1 MLYYTIIMLKE
12 SKHIIGIDEAG
23 RGPLAGPVVAAAVL
37 DSSKRI
43 KGIKDSK
50 LLSEKERERLYIEI
64 INNYKWGIGIV
75 SAKRIDKVNILEATK
90 EAMTKAVRNLEK
102 KYKLKIDHLIIDG
115 NMKIN
120 IDISQKSIIG
130 ADRKI
135 YCVSTASIIAKITR
149 DHLMIKYDE
158 LYPEY
163 NFKRHKG
170 YGTKEHF
177 KLIKKYGSCE
187 IHRKSFKPFDKDK

>member
-1 MLYYTIIMLKE
+1 MLKE

-37 DSSKRI
+37 DSPKKIR
-43 KGIKDSK
+43 GIKDSK

-75 SAKRIDKVNILEATK
+75 PPKRIDKVNILEATK
-90 EAMTKAVRNLEK
+90 EAMVKAVHNLEK
-102 KYKLKIDHLIIDG
+102 KYKLKIDHIIIDG
-115 NMKIN
+115 NMKID
-120 IDISQKSIIG
+120 IDISQKSVIG

-135 YCVSTASIIAKITR
+135 YCVSTASIVAKVTR
-149 DHLMIKYDE
+149 DHLMIKYDK

-163 NFKRHKG
+163 NFKKHKG
-170 YGTKEHF
+170 YGTREHL

>member
-1 MLYYTIIMLKE
+1 MLKE

-37 DSSKRI
+37 DSPKKIR
-43 KGIKDSK
+43 GIKDSK

-75 SAKRIDKVNILEATK
+75 SPKRIDKVNILEATK
-90 EAMTKAVRNLEK
+90 EAMVKAVHNLEK
-102 KYKLKIDHLIIDG
+102 TYKLKIDHLIIDG
-115 NMKIN
+115 NMKID
-120 IDISQKSIIG
+120 IDISQKSVIG

-135 YCVSTASIIAKITR
+135 YCVSTASIVAKVTR
-149 DHLMIKYDE
+149 DHRMIKYDK

-163 NFKRHKG
+163 NFKKHKG
-170 YGTKEHF
+170 YGTREHL

>member
-1 MLYYTIIMLKE
+1 MLKE

-23 RGPLAGPVVAAAVL
+23 RGPLAGPVVAAAVS
-37 DSSKRI
+37 DSPKKIR
-43 KGIKDSK
+43 GIKDSK
-50 LLSEKERERLYIEI
+50 LLSEKERERLYVEI

-75 SAKRIDKVNILEATK
+75 SPKRIDKVNILEATK
-90 EAMTKAVRNLEK
+90 EAMVKAVHNLEK

-120 IDISQKSIIG
+120 IDISQKSVIG

-135 YCVSTASIIAKITR
+135 YCVSTASIVAKITR
-149 DHLMIKYDE
+149 DHLMIKYDK

-163 NFKRHKG
+163 NFKKHKG
-170 YGTKEHF
+170 YGTREHL

>member
-1 MLYYTIIMLKE
+1 MLKE

-37 DSSKRI
+37 DSPKKIR
-43 KGIKDSK
+43 GIKDSK

-75 SAKRIDKVNILEATK
+75 SPKRIDKVNILEATK
-90 EAMTKAVRNLEK
+90 EAMVKAVHNLEK

-115 NMKIN
+115 NMKID
-120 IDISQKSIIG
+120 IDISQKSVIG

-135 YCVSTASIIAKITR
+135 YCVSTASIVAKVTR
-149 DHLMIKYDE
+149 DHLMIKYDK

-163 NFKRHKG
+163 NFKKHKG
-170 YGTKEHF
+170 YGTREHL

>member
-1 MLYYTIIMLKE
+1 MLKE

-37 DSSKRI
+37 DSPKKIR
-43 KGIKDSK
+43 GIKDSK

-75 SAKRIDKVNILEATK
+75 SPKRIDKVNILEATK
-90 EAMTKAVRNLEK
+90 EAMVKAVHNLEK
-102 KYKLKIDHLIIDG
+102 RYKLKIDHLIIDG

-120 IDISQKSIIG
+120 IDISQKSVIG

-135 YCVSTASIIAKITR
+135 YCVSTASIVAKVTR
-149 DHLMIKYDE
+149 DHLMIKYDK

-163 NFKRHKG
+163 NFKKHKG
-170 YGTKEHF
+170 YGTREHL

>member
-1 MLYYTIIMLKE
+1 MLKE
-12 SKHIIGIDEAG
+12 SKYIIGIDEAG

-37 DSSKRI
+37 DSSKKI

-50 LLSEKERERLYIEI
+50 LLSEKERERLYIKI
-64 INNYKWGIGIV
+64 INSYKWGIGIV
-75 SAKRIDKVNILEATK
+75 SPKRIDKVNILEATK
-90 EAMTKAVRNLEK
+90 EAMIKAVRNLEK
-102 KYKLKIDHLIIDG
+102 KYKLKANHLILDG

-120 IDISQKSIIG
+120 IDISQKSVIG

-135 YCVSTASIIAKITR
+135 YCVSAASIIAKVTR
-149 DHLMIKYDE
+149 DHLMIKYDK

-163 NFKRHKG
+163 NFKKHKG
-170 YGTKEHF
+170 YGTREHF
-177 KLIKKYGSCE
+177 KLIGKYGGCE

>member
-1 MLYYTIIMLKE
+1 MLKE

-37 DSSKRI
+37 DSPKKIR
-43 KGIKDSK
+43 GIKDSK

-75 SAKRIDKVNILEATK
+75 SPKRIDKVNILEATK
-90 EAMTKAVRNLEK
+90 EAMVKAVHNLEK

-120 IDISQKSIIG
+120 IDISQKSVIG

-135 YCVSTASIIAKITR
+135 YCVSTASIVAKITR
-149 DHLMIKYDE
+149 DHLMIKYDK

-163 NFKRHKG
+163 NFKKHKG
-170 YGTKEHF
+170 YGTREHL

>member
-1 MLYYTIIMLKE
+1 MLKE

-23 RGPLAGPVVAAAVL
+23 RGPLAGPVVAAAVS
-37 DSSKRI
+37 DSPKKIR
-43 KGIKDSK
+43 GIKDSK
-50 LLSEKERERLYIEI
+50 LLSEKERERLYVEI

-75 SAKRIDKVNILEATK
+75 SPKRIDKVNILEATK
-90 EAMTKAVRNLEK
+90 EAMVKAVHNLEK

-115 NMKIN
+115 NMKID
-120 IDISQKSIIG
+120 IDISQKSVIG

-135 YCVSTASIIAKITR
+135 YCVSTASIVAKITR
-149 DHLMIKYDE
+149 DHLMIKYDK

-163 NFKRHKG
+163 NFKKHKG
-170 YGTKEHF
+170 YGTREHL

>member
-1 MLYYTIIMLKE
+1 MLKE

-37 DSSKRI
+37 DSPKKIR
-43 KGIKDSK
+43 GIKDSK

-75 SAKRIDKVNILEATK
+75 SPKRIDKVNILEATK
-90 EAMTKAVRNLEK
+90 EAMVKAVHNLEK

-120 IDISQKSIIG
+120 IDISQKSVIG

-135 YCVSTASIIAKITR
+135 YCVSTASIVAKVTR
-149 DHLMIKYDE
+149 DHLMIKYDK

-163 NFKRHKG
+163 NFKKHKG
-170 YGTKEHF
+170 YGTREHL

>member
-1 MLYYTIIMLKE
+1 MLKE

-23 RGPLAGPVVAAAVL
+23 RGPLAGPVVAAAVS
-37 DSSKRI
+37 DSPKKIR
-43 KGIKDSK
+43 GIKDSK
-50 LLSEKERERLYIEI
+50 LLSEKERERLYVEI

-75 SAKRIDKVNILEATK
+75 SPKRIDKVNILEATK
-90 EAMTKAVRNLEK
+90 EAMVKAVHNLEK

-115 NMKIN
+115 NMKID
-120 IDISQKSIIG
+120 IDISQKSVIG

-135 YCVSTASIIAKITR
+135 YCVSTASIVAKVTR
-149 DHLMIKYDE
+149 DHLMIKYDK

-163 NFKRHKG
+163 NFKKHKG
-170 YGTKEHF
+170 YGTREHL

>member
-1 MLYYTIIMLKE
+1 MLKE

-37 DSSKRI
+37 DSPKKIR
-43 KGIKDSK
+43 GIKDSK
-50 LLSEKERERLYIEI
+50 LLSEKERERLYVEI

-75 SAKRIDKVNILEATK
+75 SPKRIDKVNILEATK
-90 EAMTKAVRNLEK
+90 EAMVKAVHNLEK

-115 NMKIN
+115 NMKID
-120 IDISQKSIIG
+120 IDISQKSVIG

-135 YCVSTASIIAKITR
+135 YCVSTASIVAKITR
-149 DHLMIKYDE
+149 DHLMIKYDK

-163 NFKRHKG
+163 NFKKHKG
-170 YGTKEHF
+170 YGTREHL

>member
-1 MLYYTIIMLKE
+1 MLKE

-37 DSSKRI
+37 DSPKKIR
-43 KGIKDSK
+43 GIKDSK

-75 SAKRIDKVNILEATK
+75 PPKRIDKVNILEATK
-90 EAMTKAVRNLEK
+90 EAMVKAVHNLEK

-120 IDISQKSIIG
+120 IDISQKSVIG

-135 YCVSTASIIAKITR
+135 YCVSTASIVAKITR
-149 DHLMIKYDE
+149 DHLMIKYDK

-163 NFKRHKG
+163 NFKKHKG
-170 YGTKEHF
+170 YGTREHL

>member
-1 MLYYTIIMLKE
+1 MLKE

-37 DSSKRI
+37 DSPKKIR
-43 KGIKDSK
+43 GIKDSK
-50 LLSEKERERLYIEI
+50 LLSEKERERLYVEI

-75 SAKRIDKVNILEATK
+75 SPKRIDKVNILEATK
-90 EAMTKAVRNLEK
+90 EAMVKAVHNLEK
-102 KYKLKIDHLIIDG
+102 KYKLKIDHIIIDG
-115 NMKIN
+115 NMKID
-120 IDISQKSIIG
+120 IDISQKSVIG

-135 YCVSTASIIAKITR
+135 YCVSTASIVAKVTR
-149 DHLMIKYDE
+149 DHLMIKYDK

-163 NFKRHKG
+163 NFKKHKG
-170 YGTKEHF
+170 YGTREHL

>member
-1 MLYYTIIMLKE
+1 MLKE

-37 DSSKRI
+37 DSPKKIR
-43 KGIKDSK
+43 GIKDSK

-75 SAKRIDKVNILEATK
+75 SPKRIDKVNILEATK
-90 EAMTKAVRNLEK
+90 EAMVKAVHNLEK

-149 DHLMIKYDE
+149 DHLMIKYDK

-163 NFKRHKG
+163 NFKKHKG
-170 YGTKEHF
+170 YGTREHL

>member
-1 MLYYTIIMLKE
+1 MLKE

-37 DSSKRI
+37 DSPKKIR
-43 KGIKDSK
+43 GIKDSK

-64 INNYKWGIGIV
+64 INNYKWGIGMV
-75 SAKRIDKVNILEATK
+75 SPKRIDKVNILEATK
-90 EAMTKAVRNLEK
+90 EAMVKAVHNLEK
-102 KYKLKIDHLIIDG
+102 RYKLKIDHLIIDG

-120 IDISQKSIIG
+120 IDISQKSVIG

-135 YCVSTASIIAKITR
+135 YCVSTASIVAKITR
-149 DHLMIKYDE
+149 DHLMIKYDK

-163 NFKRHKG
+163 NFKKHKG
-170 YGTKEHF
+170 YGTREHL

>member
-1 MLYYTIIMLKE
+1 MLKE

-37 DSSKRI
+37 DSPKKIR
-43 KGIKDSK
+43 GIKDSK

-75 SAKRIDKVNILEATK
+75 SPKRIDKVNILEATK
-90 EAMTKAVRNLEK
+90 EAMVKAVHNLEK

-115 NMKIN
+115 NMKID
-120 IDISQKSIIG
+120 IDISQKSVIG

-135 YCVSTASIIAKITR
+135 YCVSTASIVAKITR
-149 DHLMIKYDE
+149 DHLMIKYDK

-163 NFKRHKG
+163 NFKKHKG
-170 YGTKEHF
+170 YGTREHL

>member
-1 MLYYTIIMLKE
+1 MLKE

-75 SAKRIDKVNILEATK
+75 SPKRIDKVNILEATK
-90 EAMTKAVRNLEK
+90 EAMVKAVHNLEK

-120 IDISQKSIIG
+120 IDISQKSVIG

-135 YCVSTASIIAKITR
+135 YCVSTASIVAKITR
-149 DHLMIKYDE
+149 DHLMIKYDK

-163 NFKRHKG
+163 NFKKHKG

>member
-1 MLYYTIIMLKE
+1 MLKE

-37 DSSKRI
+37 DSPKKIR
-43 KGIKDSK
+43 GIKDSK
-50 LLSEKERERLYIEI
+50 LLSEKERERLYVEI

-75 SAKRIDKVNILEATK
+75 SPKRIDKVNILEATK
-90 EAMTKAVRNLEK
+90 EAMVKAVHNLEK

-120 IDISQKSIIG
+120 IDISQKSVIG

-135 YCVSTASIIAKITR
+135 YCVSTASIVAKITR
-149 DHLMIKYDE
+149 DHLMIKYDK

-163 NFKRHKG
+163 NFKKHKG
-170 YGTKEHF
+170 YGTREHL

>member
-1 MLYYTIIMLKE
+1 MLKE

-37 DSSKRI
+37 DSPKKIR
-43 KGIKDSK
+43 GIKDSK
-50 LLSEKERERLYIEI
+50 LLSEKERERLYVEI

-75 SAKRIDKVNILEATK
+75 SPKRIDKVNILEATK
-90 EAMTKAVRNLEK
+90 EAMVKAVHNLEK

-115 NMKIN
+115 NMKID
-120 IDISQKSIIG
+120 IDISQKSVIG

-135 YCVSTASIIAKITR
+135 YCVSTASIVAKVTR
-149 DHLMIKYDE
+149 DHLMIKYDK

-163 NFKRHKG
+163 NFKKHKG
-170 YGTKEHF
+170 YGTREHL